1 MRHALITFVSSL
13 LGVLVALVLARML
26 APMVWPVPAAAPVAP
41 AEPAPRVLR
50 PGEALDETMIGE
62 ERAIE
67 AIRGDLIAIASV
79 KTVVTEYYHVHGRM
93 PASNAEAGLL
103 DAQAYRGR
111 SLRAL
116 SVGQGGRIELSF
128 DALSGRDGGVIAFVP
143 DLGAAEAVGVIW
155 RCTTAD
161 YSRIVRTVPS
171 CEYRAADST
180 ARRAPAS

>member
-13 LGVLVALVLARML
+13 LGVLAALMLYRTL
-26 APMVWPVPAAAPVAP
+26 APVLSPLPIAAPVAP
-41 AEPAPRVLR
+41 AEPARRVLR
-50 PGEALDETMIGE
+50 PGEALDETMIRE

-67 AIRGDLIAIASV
+67 AVRGDLIAIASV
-79 KTVVTEYYHVHGRM
+79 KTVVTEYYHVHGQM

-111 SLRAL
+111 SLQAL
-116 SVGQGGRIELSF
+116 SIVEGGRLELRF

-143 DLGAAEAVGVIW
+143 ELGAVDAVGVIW

-161 YSRIVRTVPS
+161 YPRIVRAIPS
-171 CEYRAADST
+171 CEYRAADPP
-180 ARRAPAS
+180 AP

>member
-13 LGVLVALVLARML
+13 LGVLAALALVRTL
-26 APMVWPVPAAAPVAP
+26 APSLWPVPAAAPA
-41 AEPAPRVLR
+41 ASSEPAPRALR
-50 PGEALDETMIGE
+50 PGEALDETMIRE

-67 AIRGDLIAIASV
+67 AIRGDLIAIAGA
-79 KTVVTEYYHVHGRM
+79 KAAVTEYYHVHGRM
-93 PASNAEAGLL
+93 PAGNAEAGLL

-116 SVGQGGRIELSF
+116 SVGEGGRIDLSF
-128 DALSGRDGGVIAFVP
+128 DALSGRDGGIIAFVP
-143 DLGAAEAVGVIW
+143 DSGAAAAVGVVW

-161 YSRIVRTVPS
+161 YPRIVRAVPS

-180 ARRAPAS
+180 AP

>member
-1 MRHALITFVSSL
+1 MRQALITFVSSL
-13 LGVLVALVLARML
+13 LGVLVALLLYRTL
-26 APMVWPVPAAAPVAP
+26 APLSSPVPVAAPAAP
-41 AEPAPRVLR
+41 AEPAARALR
-50 PGEALDETMIGE
+50 PGEALDETMIRE

-93 PASNAEAGLL
+93 PASNADAGLL
-103 DAQAYRGR
+103 DAPAYRGR

-116 SVGQGGRIELSF
+116 SVGEGGRIELNF
-128 DALSGRDGGVIAFVP
+128 DALSGRDGGIIAFEP
-143 DLGAAEAVGVIW
+143 DLRAVEAVGVVW

-161 YSRIVRTVPS
+161 YPRIVRTLPS

-180 ARRAPAS
+180 APRAPAP

>member
-13 LGVLVALVLARML
+13 LGVLVALALVRTL
-26 APMVWPVPAAAPVAP
+26 APMLWPAPAATPAATPV
-41 AEPAPRVLR
+41 EPTPRALR
-50 PGEALDETMIGE
+50 PGEALDETMIRE

-79 KTVVTEYYHVHGRM
+79 KTVLTEYYHVHGRM
-93 PASNAEAGLL
+93 PDGNSEAGLL

-116 SVGQGGRIELSF
+116 SVGQGGRIELRF
-128 DALSGRDGGVIAFVP
+128 DALSGHDGGVISFVP
-143 DLGAAEAVGVIW
+143 DLGAAEAVGVVW

-161 YSRIVRTVPS
+161 YPRIVRTIPS

-180 ARRAPAS
+180 AP

>member
-13 LGVLVALVLARML
+13 LGVLAALLAYRYL
-26 APMVWPVPAAAPVAP
+26 APLLPGTAVTALAASADPLRPPA
-41 AEPAPRVLR
+41 LR
-50 PGEALDETMIGE
+50 PGQALDETMIGE

-67 AIRGDLIAIASV
+67 AIRGDLIAIAGV
-79 KTVVTEYYHVHGRM
+79 KTAVTEYHHVHGRM

-116 SVGQGGRIELSF
+116 SVGPGGRIELVF

-143 DLGAAEAVGVIW
+143 DLAAAGAVGVIW

-161 YSRIVRTVPS
+161 YPRIVRTLPS

-180 ARRAPAS
+180 AP